1 MPKLDHIAV
10 QVSNMQASIDFY
22 TEKIGLKLLYHKVDE
37 QHGEAFAFLELEG
50 GNLELLQHLGDD
62 TGVNTPT
69 EIRKPYCPHFAL
81 ATDDLDATIAQLNQA
96 GVSIV
101 DGPLEI
107 ADTVRWL
114 YFSDPDNNVGEYI
127 QYLRDFLHEE

>member
-1 MPKLDHIAV
+1 MPKLDHIAI
-10 QVSNMQASIDFY
+10 QVSDMQTSIDFY
-22 TEKIGLKLLYHKVDE
+22 TQKLGLKLLYNKIDE

-50 GNLELLQHLGDD
+50 GNLELLQHMGEGASDF
-62 TGVNTPT
+62 TAP
-69 EIRKPYCPHFAL
+69 EIKKPYCPHFAL
-81 ATDDLDATIAQLNQA
+81 ASDDLDATVETLNQA
-96 GVSIV
+96 SVTIV

-127 QYLRDFLHEE
+127 QYLRDFLNA